1 MTCSGSSAATSV
13 TKSHAPASRH
23 RVDDAARPLSGC
35 AASARVQDLRREAH
49 VDQAAVLRVPRRIHV
64 EHDLA
69 LRDQLLLGER
79 RDQRAAALGRER
91 LLVER
96 DPPHV
101 GVAGDRPEAAAVHA
115 VGMPG
120 DTGASARRRR
130 NVSCGT
136 PRGEGVGTG
145 EVGSEGT
152 GERRGF
158 HRDPRVPKRA
168 FVCQGPAGRRLAAA
182 ASCARMRSGGWCGAV
197 RDARGGRGR
206 DRDGGRRLRALP
218 LPPPCRQLRPG
229 RAAADGAGRRRGAGT
244 AHRHLRC
251 AARRRPPPPQCPR
264 HPGAH
269 GDARRCRP
277 TTGSSSRCAA
287 TGSAVT

>member
-13 TKSHAPASRH
+13 TKSQ
-23 RVDDAARPLSGC
+23 RPLSAPPRRRCCARAPGC

-49 VDQAAVLRVPRRIHV
+49 VDQAPVLGVPRRIHV

-91 LLVER
+91 LLIER

-120 DTGASARRRR
+120 DRRLRAQAAER
-130 NVSCGT
+130 LVRHAG
-136 PRGEGVGTG
+136 GEGVGTG

-152 GERRGF
+152 GDAPAASIVVRRTQTS
-158 HRDPRVPKRA
+158 
-168 FVCQGPAGRRLAAA
+168 VCLSSPAGRPT
-182 ASCARMRSGGWCGAV
+182 GGSRVV
-197 RDARGGRGR
+197 R
-206 DRDGGRRLRALP
+206 
-218 LPPPCRQLRPG
+218 
-229 RAAADGAGRRRGAGT
+229 
-244 AHRHLRC
+244 
-251 AARRRPPPPQCPR
+251 
-264 HPGAH
+264 
-269 GDARRCRP
+269 
-277 TTGSSSRCAA
+277 
-287 TGSAVT
+287 